1 MEKSEVEELLRR
13 IVREELERAFAEH
26 KRKPRKTNGHAKE
39 EDEPLPEWLPL
50 EQWHAYV
57 VMRIR
62 QKKPLTP
69 FARSMAIA
77 KLEKLKAEGHHPAA
91 VLAQS
96 VFSSYQGLFPVKEQ

>member
-26 KRKPRKTNGHAKE
+26 KRSQRKTNGHAK
-39 EDEPLPEWLPL
+39 DIEPLPEWVPT
-50 EQWHAYV
+50 EQWNAYLE
-57 VMRIR
+57 MRGKI
-62 QKKPLTP
+62 KKPLTP
-69 FARSMAIA
+69 FARSMALA
-77 KLEKLKAEGHHPAA
+77 KLDRLRTEGHHPAA